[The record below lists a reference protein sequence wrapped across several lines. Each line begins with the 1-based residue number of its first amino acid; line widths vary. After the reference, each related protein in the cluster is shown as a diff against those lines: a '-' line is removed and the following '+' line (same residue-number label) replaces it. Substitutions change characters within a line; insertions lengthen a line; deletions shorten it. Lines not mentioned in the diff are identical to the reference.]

1 MITDPKELNERADE
15 LEEIKNQIMELIEQ
29 ARRQVDGTPEENR
42 AKSYWLAH
50 IEMALTKESRY
61 LGSSMVTMECTINDL
76 REAADQEEEQD
87 HRIHS

>member
-1 MITDPKELNERADE
+1 MITDPQELRERADE
-15 LEEIKNQIMELIEQ
+15 LEEIKDQIFDLIEQ
-29 ARRQVDGTPEENR
+29 ARDAVRGTPEESR

-76 REAADQEEEQD
+76 REGAEQGPED
-87 HRIHS
+87 